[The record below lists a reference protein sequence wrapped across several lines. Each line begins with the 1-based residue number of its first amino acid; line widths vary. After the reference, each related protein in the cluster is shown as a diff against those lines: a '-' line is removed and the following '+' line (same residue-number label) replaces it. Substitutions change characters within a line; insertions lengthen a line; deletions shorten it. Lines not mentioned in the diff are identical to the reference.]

1 MMDISTSS
9 APAIELEGVRVSYN
23 GVNVL
28 ENISL
33 TVEPGSFVGIIGPN
47 GAGKT
52 TLLKVILG
60 LQPLAAGEVRLFG
73 LKPSAVLKKKKY
85 VGYVPQK
92 SLLDRDLPFSVM
104 DVILMGRVGSI
115 GPLKWFGKKDLAE
128 AENNLRRVE
137 LLDYAD
143 RPIGELSGGQMQR
156 VLIARALSCGNPRI
170 LILDEPTVGVDIPH
184 QLDFY
189 ELLAK
194 LQKEMGLTIL
204 VVTHEVAIISKYA
217 DRMVCLNR
225 TMHLHCNPAELMHY
239 HGHEEM
245 SRCEFEQLFGTGE
258 GQSDAG

>member
-1 MMDISTSS
+1 MTGNLSV
-9 APAIELEGVRVSYN
+9 PAIELEGVRVSFDGN
-23 GVNVL
+23 NVL
-28 ENISL
+28 ENINM
-33 TVEPGSFVGIIGPN
+33 TVEPGHFVGIIGPN

-60 LQPLAAGEVRLFG
+60 LVPPSSGEVRLFG
-73 LKPSAVLKKKKY
+73 MKPSVVLKKQKY

-104 DVILMGRVGSI
+104 DVILMGRAGYI
-115 GPLKWFGKKDLAE
+115 GPLKWFGKNDRDE
-128 AENNLRRVE
+128 AVKNLRQVE
-137 LLDYAD
+137 LLEYAD

-189 ELLAK
+189 DLLAK
-194 LQKEMGLTIL
+194 LRQDMGLTIL

-217 DRMVCLNR
+217 DDMVCLNR

-239 HGHEEM
+239 HGHEEI
-245 SRCEFEQLFGTGE
+245 SRCEFEQLFGAE
-258 GQSDAG
+258 ER